1 MRNAFR
7 EIAIKAALRIPQ
19 IRMLHQSRR
28 NLIAERNELLTRL
41 AHPYTQE
48 RGSPFFH
55 YHSPLFLEGLVER
68 HAVPEVAARP
78 GYLVNFLGVAIDPKF
93 APESLAGR
101 AGQVEGL
108 PTPAT
113 WHADI
118 AEWGAALRAV
128 DLARD
133 TFTAIELGC
142 GWACWL
148 NNTGAAA
155 RRAGLRVHLIGV
167 EGDEGH
173 LSFAR
178 EAFAAN
184 WFSPDQFDLHRGIAA
199 AAPGIALFPRQDQ
212 AGAHWGLEPIFGAS
226 EEQRQGAVQS
236 GKYDALPM
244 LPLSDLAEPHHRI
257 DLLHVDIQGGEADLV
272 TGSLDTLN
280 AKVAYL
286 VVGTHSR
293 QIEGR
298 LMETLLGAG
307 WELEVERPAILAI
320 SNAVP
325 TVRVDGV
332 QGWRNPRLSVT
343 PPASS

>member
-1 MRNAFR
+1 MRTALR

-28 NLIAERNELLTRL
+28 SLVAERNELLTRL
-41 AHPYTQE
+41 AHPYTQD
-48 RGSPFFH
+48 RGSPYFH

-68 HAVPEVAARP
+68 HAVPHVRARP
-78 GYLVNFLGVAIDPKF
+78 GYLVNFLGVAVDPKF

-101 AGQVEGL
+101 EGQVEGL

-118 AEWGAALRAV
+118 AEWGAALRSV
-128 DLARD
+128 ELARD

-142 GWACWL
+142 GWGCWL

-155 RRAGLRVHLIGV
+155 RRAGLRAHLIGV

-173 LSFAR
+173 IAFAH
-178 EAFAAN
+178 EAFATN
-184 WFSPDQFDLHRGIAA
+184 GFSPGQYELHRGVAA
-199 AAPGIALFPRQDQ
+199 AVSGIALFPRQAQ

-226 EEQRQGAVQS
+226 EEQRREAVQS
-236 GKYDALPM
+236 GRYDALPM
-244 LPLSDLAEPHHRI
+244 VPLSELAARHNRI
-257 DLLHVDIQGGEADLV
+257 DLLHVDIQGGEAALV
-272 TGSLDTLN
+272 AGCVETLN

-286 VVGTHSR
+286 VIGTHSR

-298 LMETLLGAG
+298 LIEVLLGAG
-307 WELEVERPAILAI
+307 WEMEVERPALLAI
-320 SNAVP
+320 NSGTPV
-325 TVRVDGV
+325 VRADGV
-332 QGWRNPRLSVT
+332 QGWRNPRLTSAE
-343 PPASS
+343 AS